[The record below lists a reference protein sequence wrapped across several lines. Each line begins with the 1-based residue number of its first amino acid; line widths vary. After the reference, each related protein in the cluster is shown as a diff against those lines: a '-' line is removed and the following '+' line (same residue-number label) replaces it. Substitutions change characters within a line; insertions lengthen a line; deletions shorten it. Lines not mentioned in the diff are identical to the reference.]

1 MIKPA
6 SVVFHA
12 GLLRSCGIESPRCGR
27 VALPPVYLPVWL
39 AIGHR
44 KPSGPGLTLCV
55 RMWVCAHACPVQC
68 ECVQKQEA
76 VQTQIVSLH
85 ADIKKVQADAVAPP
99 PPALA
104 QAAVHTENFITSVQ
118 HTC

>member
-55 RMWVCAHACPVQC
+55 RMWVYARARVLVYSRVCAR
-68 ECVQKQEA
+68 
-76 VQTQIVSLH
+76 T
-85 ADIKKVQADAVAPP
+85 
-99 PPALA
+99 
-104 QAAVHTENFITSVQ
+104 TEQDLS
-118 HTC
+118 